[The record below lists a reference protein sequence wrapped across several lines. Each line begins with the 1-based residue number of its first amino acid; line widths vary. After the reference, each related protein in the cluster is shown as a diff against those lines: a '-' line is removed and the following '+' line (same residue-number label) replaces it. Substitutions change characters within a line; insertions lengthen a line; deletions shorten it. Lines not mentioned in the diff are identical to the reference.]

1 MSDKTSV
8 CNNKMQKNAD
18 SCTTN
23 SEQPRANRE
32 DNRENN
38 REQNRKQNRL
48 HTFTM
53 IASQIFAV
61 ILIAVPAALPIATAK
76 ISLTVCMLI
85 LLTFLAFWP
94 LQGNII
100 DRIIALISGIASAWC
115 ATLALKGWLPQ
126 SVIIDYETVS
136 MSKFIAAIHPYERW
150 AVSFA
155 LILVAA
161 TFVTFIRQMLRENR
175 TNLVRNLSH
184 TLTASIACA
193 ALPGWLFLPSIIR
206 FMPSLRST
214 DGGILVAALC
224 TFMLI
229 VLSGLSYLWVL
240 RNRNEFYK
248 GSVTKDIAFVIMPI
262 MFSGM
267 LVYIAGLGMLV
278 AA

>member
-1 MSDKTSV
+1 MSDETQVCGSNVQESDTSRS
-8 CNNKMQKNAD
+8 NATEH
-18 SCTTN
+18 SH
-23 SEQPRANRE
+23 ENRMHSFAMAAG
-32 DNRENN
+32 
-38 REQNRKQNRL
+38 QIL
-48 HTFTM
+48 VAFLLGLSA
-53 IASQIFAV
+53 ASPV
-61 ILIAVPAALPIATAK
+61 ATAK
-76 ISLTVCMLI
+76 ITLTICMLV

-94 LQGNII
+94 LHGNMI
-100 DRIIALISGIASAWC
+100 DRAIALFAGLASTWY
-115 ATLALKGWLPQ
+115 ATFALKRWLPQ
-126 SVIIDYETVS
+126 SVIMDNDTVS

-206 FMPSLRST
+206 FMPSLRSLES
-214 DGGILVAALC
+214 GLLVAIFC
-224 TFMLI
+224 IFMMIL
-229 VLSGLSYLWVL
+229 LAGLSYLWAKN
-240 RNRNEFYK
+240 NRSKFSAN
-248 GSVTKDIAFVIMPI
+248 SITRDISLALLPI
-262 MFSGM
+262 MLSGM